1 MNTATVELARVQLE
15 KAHIVA
21 PFSGIVGL
29 RHVSAGEYITAGQA
43 LVNLEAIDPVKADFR
58 VPEKFLPAIKVG
70 QTIRIK
76 VDAFPDDNF
85 EGKVYAI
92 DPRLDVAGRSLL
104 VRALVPNKDQR
115 LRPGLFARVTVLL
128 QLKEDA
134 LTVPEQAIVPQGDDQ
149 FVFKIVDGK
158 VQLTKVV
165 IGTRREGRVEIV
177 EGLTAGDEV
186 VTAGQLK
193 IRDGSAVSVVGR
205 HRSLGRDASRTFHQA
220 AGLRHRPEPRARA
233 GRPGLLRPA
242 VSVREYPAIDP
253 PVVTVQ
259 TSYPGASAAIV
270 ETQVTQVLEDS
281 LAGIEGIDFITSIS
295 RQESSQITVTFK
307 LDRNPGLCRRRRA
320 RPCRAGAR
328 ASSRGDR
335 RADHPEGRGRRPAD
349 HLSRLLQRLAQS
361 NSRSP
366 TTPTAT

>member
-1 MNTATVELARVQLE
+1 LVALLAVVCSSAEAQDKKSEAVPVEAAKVVAAPLSEQVTAIGTLLSDEAVTVSSEIPGRLKEIHFQEGQPIDKGAPLFTLDDSVYQAQLADAEAKRKLAEQTHKRTSQLFTNKYATAQSADESTSNLAVNTAAVELARVQLE

-29 RHVSAGEYITAGQA
+29 RHVSVGEYITAGQA

-70 QTIRIK
+70 QTILIK

-134 LTVPEQAIVPQGDDQ
+134 LTVPEQAIVPQGDSQ

-158 VQLTKVV
+158 VQFTKVV
-165 IGTRREGRVEIV
+165 IGTRREGRVEIID
-177 EGLTAGDEV
+177 GLTVGDQV

-193 IRDGSAVSVVGR
+193 IRDGSAVSV
-205 HRSLGRDASRTFHQA
+205 
-220 AGLRHRPEPRARA
+220 
-233 GRPGLLRPA
+233 
-242 VSVREYPAIDP
+242 I
-253 PVVTVQ
+253 
-259 TSYPGASAAIV
+259 GA
-270 ETQVTQVLEDS
+270 T
-281 LAGIEGIDFITSIS
+281 
-295 RQESSQITVTFK
+295 
-307 LDRNPGLCRRRRA
+307 
-320 RPCRAGAR
+320 GA
-328 ASSRGDR
+328 
-335 RADHPEGRGRRPAD
+335 
-349 HLSRLLQRLAQS
+349 
-361 NSRSP
+361 
-366 TTPTAT
+366 